1 MLGKIFIK
9 DLLIPCHIGTS
20 EKEKNKPQD
29 ILINIELTAD
39 TDEAVAGDDINKT
52 VDYYPIYLYI
62 LEIAKTSQFTLLE
75 TLAHTITNYI
85 LINNGR
91 VQQATVRVEK
101 PHKFKFIKSVGV
113 EITRIQKY

>member
-20 EKEKNKPQD
+20 DKEKNKLQD
-29 ILINIELTAD
+29 ILINVELTAD
-39 TDEAVAGDDINKT
+39 ITEAVATDDINKT
-52 VDYYPIYLYI
+52 VNYHPIYLYI
-62 LEIAKTSQFTLLE
+62 LELAKTSQFTLLE
-75 TLAHTITNYI
+75 TLANTIADYV
-85 LINNGR
+85 LVNNER

-113 EITRIQKY
+113 EIIRTREY